1 MSQLLDSLIRA
12 FLENTPAKKYEPET
26 AITPAVPHGLSF
38 SLSLS
43 KNAEYYY
50 QQYKT
55 LLKIM
60 IEHLPKD
67 RHDNDEAIKQ
77 DYLTHFDR
85 LLFRADI
92 EERGI
97 KLDTPRTLDEKTSL
111 HETLHLLDSLE
122 NLSDKGLSDWLHLK
136 ISRLSNKTST
146 VMPLIHEKNVTL
158 TDPWISHQ
166 SIIADEINI
175 VCTNNYGQIAD
186 TRLEAKKIQITIDDN
201 LTLFLFNNTLV
212 ADEISINGIV
222 GIYHNKITTN
232 NELTFIGSRYVGG
245 QSATLADS
253 HIKAPQLTLQHI
265 HIDNTNMGLKEGDIE
280 HCQLGENTQIIIEN
294 GLRFNHNQA
303 CDTTQLIG
311 LMGTNPSDNGKPDV
325 YIDNYVG
332 KGFSLTN
339 LNIITTNFTPTTDPM
354 HPLILQDCFLEKGDI
369 ITDDL
374 QTLGTTGVDVKT
386 YFETCMPRTENASM
400 IMQRL
405 YANNL
410 LTTFLYP
417 TSNKEACELNEG
429 CDDLIAN
436 DFIQF
441 NEKICVN
448 KTPLRFFNDRHIGR
462 NALEKSFLQDTP
474 SFNTEPVTETG
485 NSFATLGSVFL
496 VGAGFFTL
504 MMLFVVCLY
513 KKRMAESAK
522 EQDPEHEYS
531 YLIPHTMS
539 INFN

>member
-1 MSQLLDSLIRA
+1 M
-12 FLENTPAKKYEPET
+12 
-26 AITPAVPHGLSF
+26 
-38 SLSLS
+38 
-43 KNAEYYY
+43 
-50 QQYKT
+50 
-55 LLKIM
+55 M
-60 IEHLPKD
+60 
-67 RHDNDEAIKQ
+67 
-77 DYLTHFDR
+77 
-85 LLFRADI
+85 
-92 EERGI
+92 
-97 KLDTPRTLDEKTSL
+97 DEKIL
-111 HETLHLLDSLE
+111 MAQVDS
-122 NLSDKGLSDWLHLK
+122 
-136 ISRLSNKTST
+136 
-146 VMPLIHEKNVTL
+146 
-158 TDPWISHQ
+158 
-166 SIIADEINI
+166 
-175 VCTNNYGQIAD
+175 
-186 TRLEAKKIQITIDDN
+186 
-201 LTLFLFNNTLV
+201 
-212 ADEISINGIV
+212 
-222 GIYHNKITTN
+222 
-232 NELTFIGSRYVGG
+232 
-245 QSATLADS
+245 QSAQQALEMILKAIGISEASYRGKVTIHGKDPILASRHRFCELMAAAQAGFGMALGRLWKLRDG
-253 HIKAPQLTLQHI
+253 APQDVCVSVENAVHQHHGI
-265 HIDNTNMGLKEGDIE
+265 AFMRQNGRKLPFYDYGDAA
-280 HCQLGENTQIIIEN
+280 GV
-294 GLRFNHNQA
+294 
-303 CDTTQLIG
+303 D
-311 LMGTNPSDNGKPDV
+311 S
-325 YIDNYVG
+325 
-332 KGFSLTN
+332 
-339 LNIITTNFTPTTDPM
+339 PM
-354 HPLILQDCFLEKGDI
+354 SSEFYPMQDCFLEKGDI